1 MLLTVLPAYSVPAR
15 APVDQNAANVVH
27 THTRTQNLAKCEVW
41 HNIPIVSQRSYSI
54 CINHLFQQILS
65 KIGSYISQI
74 ESQQFSEV
82 PAGHDITL
90 FFRQL
95 PSIIASSS
103 DSASLALSLSQ
114 KSVSTLYSSQSQL
127 QRDCYSALVHVLC
140 QAFPKILKELNSWIT
155 YSNDEV

>member
-1 MLLTVLPAYSVPAR
+1 MLPILFTPIPEPKISQSVRYGTIFPLYHREPIAHVLT
-15 APVDQNAANVVH
+15 
-27 THTRTQNLAKCEVW
+27 TF
-41 HNIPIVSQRSYSI
+41 
-54 CINHLFQQILS
+54 FQQILS

>member
-1 MLLTVLPAYSVPAR
+1 MLFTPIPEPKISQNVRYGTIFPLYHRNLIAYVLT
-15 APVDQNAANVVH
+15 
-27 THTRTQNLAKCEVW
+27 TF
-41 HNIPIVSQRSYSI
+41 
-54 CINHLFQQILS
+54 FQQILS

-103 DSASLALSLSQ
+103 ESASLALSLSQ